1 MLQLTAF
8 VELFEDGREIVN
20 VKLDVLLRGYL
31 RDSLQGK
38 LIVGIEGKL
47 LYLDFLALLL
57 DAVDLAFYPHEI
69 FLLDEFRH
77 QTHQLMVGRNLLSVR
92 SGTVIGQ
99 GVQFLNLAPYV
110 GVMLLLFLGER
121 YLLLGMFLRTSFQ
134 FLDTVVFGIFLFQF
148 LLITSEFPVLLVFQ

>member
-1 MLQLTAF
+1 
-8 VELFEDGREIVN
+8 
-20 VKLDVLLRGYL
+20 
-31 RDSLQGK
+31 
-38 LIVGIEGKL
+38 
-47 LYLDFLALLL
+47 
-57 DAVDLAFYPHEI
+57 
-69 FLLDEFRH
+69 
-77 QTHQLMVGRNLLSVR
+77 MVGSNLLSVR

-110 GVMLLLFLGER
+110 GMMLLLFLGER

>member
-1 MLQLTAF
+1 
-8 VELFEDGREIVN
+8 
-20 VKLDVLLRGYL
+20 
-31 RDSLQGK
+31 
-38 LIVGIEGKL
+38 
-47 LYLDFLALLL
+47 
-57 DAVDLAFYPHEI
+57 
-69 FLLDEFRH
+69 
-77 QTHQLMVGRNLLSVR
+77 MVGRNLLSVR

-110 GVMLLLFLGER
+110 GMMLLLFLGER

>member
-1 MLQLTAF
+1 
-8 VELFEDGREIVN
+8 
-20 VKLDVLLRGYL
+20 
-31 RDSLQGK
+31 
-38 LIVGIEGKL
+38 
-47 LYLDFLALLL
+47 
-57 DAVDLAFYPHEI
+57 
-69 FLLDEFRH
+69 
-77 QTHQLMVGRNLLSVR
+77 MVGRNLLSVR

-148 LLITSEFPVLLVFQ
+148 LLITFEFPVLLVFQ